1 MMDCSNILYFLR
13 KCGKYECRKLLK
25 DLQSPF
31 NCDDSIDNG
40 SLEEPGLGKLQKMSA
55 LSTNC
60 AIYPKESQQ
69 FKRKIV
75 AIHPQS

>member
-1 MMDCSNILYFLR
+1 MDCSNILYFLR

-40 SLEEPGLGKLQKMSA
+40 SSEELGSGKLKKMSA
-55 LSTNC
+55 LSTIVVFTQKKVNNL
-60 AIYPKESQQ
+60 KE
-69 FKRKIV
+69 KL
-75 AIHPQS
+75 